1 MIEKQLIDILICPKC
16 KGNIRLSKKRDY
28 IICDTCSLA
37 YVIDNDIPLMLI
49 DSAKKTDEIE
59 EN

>member
-16 KGNIRLSKKRDY
+16 KGNIRLSQKGDY